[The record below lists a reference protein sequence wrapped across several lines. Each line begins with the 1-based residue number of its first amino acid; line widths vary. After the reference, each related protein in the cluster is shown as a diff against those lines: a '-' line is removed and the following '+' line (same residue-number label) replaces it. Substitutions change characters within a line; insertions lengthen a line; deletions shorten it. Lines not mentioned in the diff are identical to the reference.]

1 MTVKCTRTNINVNTK
16 ALWSENTIS
25 TVAHTNTH
33 TFKDS
38 APQPPHQTI
47 SPGILER
54 SRDPYRAE
62 LAVSG
67 EHQ

>member
-1 MTVKCTRTNINVNTK
+1 MHTK
-16 ALWSENTIS
+16 AVSSENTIS
-25 TVAHTNTH
+25 TVAHTHAHTH
-33 TFKDS
+33 IFKHS
-38 APQPPHQTI
+38 APHKTI

-54 SRDPYRAE
+54 DRDPYRAE